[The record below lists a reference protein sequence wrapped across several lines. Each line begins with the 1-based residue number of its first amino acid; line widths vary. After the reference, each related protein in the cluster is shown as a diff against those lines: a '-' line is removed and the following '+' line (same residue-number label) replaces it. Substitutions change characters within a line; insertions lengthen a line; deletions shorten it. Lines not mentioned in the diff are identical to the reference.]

1 MRQKRGQPTS
11 LDCEKK
17 RGTHLERAR
26 GFQRLPA
33 IQTRKPRR
41 RLRRVLGRS
50 LRHEPPGQGASHRP
64 RLRPR
69 PNTRAGL
76 RPLRSHWTLWEDRC
90 LQAPR
95 ASPQAPLQEPARLGK
110 RPSSSTRRWR
120 RPWHTTPRA
129 QPPLSC
135 LASPSRASGLR
146 RSKEVPHPGVL
157 ALRQR
162 GLPEQLRRADRAGEA
177 QAARALFHRFFRG
190 RRLFL
195 LLRRVGQEFKS
206 SVLAKAALRV
216 VGERI
221 RETRDQAVKR
231 VAPQLKMAA
240 ARQPRPKLDSS
251 VLFSCSQGKKLS
263 QAPRGRPSR
272 RRVGPRRPGEG
283 AKQSLEPREP
293 LPSGARIVLGAR
305 AAGFLADRRESGEPL
320 HWPLGRKKPVLSL
333 AFLGPAPQ
341 DRRQLDEV
349 NGLVYQKLASKFRAY
364 SSWPAKRLAVRDPL
378 RFRFVCADPSA
389 PRAARTCWRTFAARA
404 PAAPR
409 PGPRCGISTPRLRLS
424 RSAWSSAAI

>member
-1 MRQKRGQPTS
+1 M
-11 LDCEKK
+11 
-17 RGTHLERAR
+17 
-26 GFQRLPA
+26 
-33 IQTRKPRR
+33 
-41 RLRRVLGRS
+41 
-50 LRHEPPGQGASHRP
+50 
-64 RLRPR
+64 
-69 PNTRAGL
+69 
-76 RPLRSHWTLWEDRC
+76 
-90 LQAPR
+90 
-95 ASPQAPLQEPARLGK
+95 GK

-120 RPWHTTPRA
+120 RPSWHTTPRA

-240 ARQPRPKLDSS
+240 TRQPRPKLDSS

-272 RRVGPRRPGEG
+272 RRVGPRRPGEA

-341 DRRQLDEV
+341 DPGQTPARRGQWPRLPEAGVQVPRLQQLACEAP
-349 NGLVYQKLASKFRAY
+349 GRAGPVAV
-364 SSWPAKRLAVRDPL
+364 SVRLRGPKR
-378 RFRFVCADPSA
+378 A
-389 PRAARTCWRTFAARA
+389 PRGQDMLAYIRSS
-404 PAAPR
+404 R
-409 PGPRCGISTPRLRLS
+409 PGRSPSWTTLWNLHTAPPPQSLSLELGRDLVFSTPRERRSNLLKPQQKTFVGGPKGPETKLPPHRQLRERLP
-424 RSAWSSAAI
+424 RFF

>member
-1 MRQKRGQPTS
+1 M
-11 LDCEKK
+11 
-17 RGTHLERAR
+17 
-26 GFQRLPA
+26 
-33 IQTRKPRR
+33 
-41 RLRRVLGRS
+41 
-50 LRHEPPGQGASHRP
+50 
-64 RLRPR
+64 
-69 PNTRAGL
+69 
-76 RPLRSHWTLWEDRC
+76 
-90 LQAPR
+90 
-95 ASPQAPLQEPARLGK
+95 
-110 RPSSSTRRWR
+110 
-120 RPWHTTPRA
+120 
-129 QPPLSC
+129 
-135 LASPSRASGLR
+135 R

-240 ARQPRPKLDSS
+240 ARRPRPKLDSS

-341 DRRQLDEV
+341 DPGQTPARRGQWPRLPEAGVQVPRLQQLACEAP
-349 NGLVYQKLASKFRAY
+349 GRAGPVAV
-364 SSWPAKRLAVRDPL
+364 SVRLRGPKR
-378 RFRFVCADPSA
+378 A
-389 PRAARTCWRTFAARA
+389 PRGQDMLAYIRSS
-404 PAAPR
+404 R
-409 PGPRCGISTPRLRLS
+409 PGRSPSWTTLWNLHTAPPPQSLSLELGRDLVFSTPRERRSNLLKPQQKTFVGGPKGPETKLPPHRQLRERLP
-424 RSAWSSAAI
+424 RFF